1 MFAGREVHET
11 GKQLSAYKN
20 TPAPYPQSFPAIHLR
35 ICVDDTVF
43 FGL

>member
-1 MFAGREVHET
+1 MFVGREVHEI
-11 GKQLSAYKN
+11 GKQLSAYKT